1 MPLLHPDHLTET
13 CRNLFEAAQ
22 VPPSEAAAV
31 AGRLVEANRLGHDS
45 HGVIRMPQYLK
56 GIEDGEVVP
65 GAAVE
70 TAAETPASATL
81 DGNWGFGQVVAGRAA
96 EVCIAKARQCGL
108 AAVTVRRS
116 YHIGRLGAY
125 VEEMARQEQI
135 GLLMANAHGR
145 GAIIAPWGGAEG
157 RLATNPVAVGIPTGD
172 PQAPAVL
179 DMTTSAVAEG
189 KVRVKLNSGEPVPD
203 GWMLDGNGK
212 PTNDPAD
219 LYTEPRGTIL
229 PFGGSAGHKGY
240 GLGVIVD
247 LLGGALSGAG
257 TTGHP
262 RARLGN
268 GCFLLALDVGQF
280 LPFGDFAAEVDGF
293 VRYLKSTPPMA
304 GFEEVLIPGE
314 VERRQSARRGG
325 EIAVDEET
333 WRQIAACAEKLGVGI
348 EPGT

>member
-1 MPLLHPDHLTET
+1 MPLLHPDHLTEI
-13 CRNLFEAAQ
+13 CRSLFRAAQ
-22 VPPSEAAAV
+22 VPAPEAAAV

-45 HGVIRMPQYLK
+45 HGVIRVPQYLK
-56 GIEDGEVVP
+56 AIEDGEVVP
-65 GAAVE
+65 GADVE
-70 TAAETPASATL
+70 ILEETPASATL
-81 DGNWGFGQVVAGRAA
+81 DGNWGFGQVVAGRAVELA
-96 EVCIAKARQCGL
+96 VAKARQYGL

-125 VEEMARQEQI
+125 VEEMARQQQI
-135 GLLMANAHGR
+135 GLLVANAHGR

-157 RLATNPVAVGIPTGD
+157 RLATNPLAVGIPTGD
-172 PQAPAVL
+172 PQAPIVL

-189 KVRVKLNSGEPVPD
+189 KVRVKLNAGEPVPD

-219 LYTEPRGTIL
+219 LYSEPRGTIL
-229 PFGGSAGHKGY
+229 PFGGAAGHKGY

-257 TTGHP
+257 TTGHA

-268 GCFLLALDVGQF
+268 GCFLLALDVRQF
-280 LPFGDFAAEVDGF
+280 LPFGDFAAEIDDF

-314 VERRQSARRGG
+314 VERRQNARGG
-325 EIAVDEET
+325 EEIAVDEET
-333 WRQIAACAEKLGVGI
+333 WRQIAACAERLGVEI
-348 EPGT
+348 ERRT